1 MDDLQA
7 IMEEMRQLKAANEQL
22 REQLKELDQSQVVDS
37 FEASSNAVTVRPSDE
52 IAEIKECL
60 RKQQAQLDAIMK
72 HVTVQVPQ
80 STQSQGDVFN
90 SAKPLRFQAN
100 GKPICL
106 RCNKPG
112 HIARFCRVNL
122 GPKAPLA
129 RNGPKLLLHVNES
142 KLQMHNGLK
151 VPDEV
156 REQLADVPQAPVDAA
171 TCQAVAAFPS
181 RPKTDLQALQAAD
194 PVIGGFLPYWKRGC
208 PPTKHEMAGASK
220 GTLVYRRSHPAGRHK
235 IQDAWD
241 PTIYAVVENMDEH
254 GRVYKI
260 RPRDGTGPEKI
271 LNRAEL
277 KAVPE
282 ALITSPIPLNPA
294 PLEPGLMEDSCQE
307 SNVHKVSSDDSDYE
321 GLLFAIEPEGQR
333 VQAPSHTPPDPR
345 CEETAVIASSTRA
358 DQSE

>member
-72 HVTVQVPQ
+72 HVTVQ
-80 STQSQGDVFN
+80 
-90 SAKPLRFQAN
+90 
-100 GKPICL
+100 
-106 RCNKPG
+106 PG

-122 GPKAPLA
+122 GPKAPV
-129 RNGPKLLLHVNES
+129 RSHSEVDVYSQVVGGGPDSRLIEIPVVNVGTEDVW
-142 KLQMHNGLK
+142 LQRHTQLGLK

-333 VQAPSHTPPDPR
+333 VQAPSHTPPDPTLLLG

>member
-22 REQLKELDQSQVVDS
+22 REQLKELDQSQVPGPSTAPPTVTPAGDLINDVPNVRYVYVPRERKCPKFTGKLSVDLLTIEKWVEEVVDS

-122 GPKAPLA
+122 GPKAP
-129 RNGPKLLLHVNES
+129 V
-142 KLQMHNGLK
+142 
-151 VPDEV
+151 
-156 REQLADVPQAPVDAA
+156 
-171 TCQAVAAFPS
+171 
-181 RPKTDLQALQAAD
+181 
-194 PVIGGFLPYWKRGC
+194 
-208 PPTKHEMAGASK
+208 
-220 GTLVYRRSHPAGRHK
+220 RSHSEVDVYS
-235 IQDAWD
+235 Q
-241 PTIYAVVENMDEH
+241 VV
-254 GRVYKI
+254 G
-260 RPRDGTGPEKI
+260 GGP
-271 LNRAEL
+271 
-277 KAVPE
+277 
-282 ALITSPIPLNPA
+282 
-294 PLEPGLMEDSCQE
+294 DSRL
-307 SNVHKVSSDDSDYE
+307 SGN
-321 GLLFAIEPEGQR
+321 
-333 VQAPSHTPPDPR
+333 
-345 CEETAVIASSTRA
+345 
-358 DQSE
+358 